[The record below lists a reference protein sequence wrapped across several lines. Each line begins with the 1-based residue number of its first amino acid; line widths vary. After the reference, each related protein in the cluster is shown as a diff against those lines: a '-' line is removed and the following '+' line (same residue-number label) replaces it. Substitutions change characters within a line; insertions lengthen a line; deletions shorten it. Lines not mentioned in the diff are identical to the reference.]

1 MISRLR
7 YAFMLIAAMFMILFQ
22 SVIPLCAE
30 SIKYEYDDLNRL
42 IRVQHGDG
50 ETIDYSYDEVGN
62 ILQRR

>member
-1 MISRLR
+1 
-7 YAFMLIAAMFMILFQ
+7 MILFQ